1 MRNEGKLKSNK
12 GYKIGFWAK
21 LGATAVGIAILIG
34 SLFSFVGCGDNQ
46 IDKPGPDRPGIIVP
60 DDPNKEDP
68 GKEEPG
74 TEDPGKEEPG
84 TEEPGKEEPGTEEPG
99 TEDPGKEEPG
109 TEEPGTE
116 EPGTEEPGDD
126 PVIDPPEPELPDSL
140 DELFAEGNEEYVDV
154 VSDTLN
160 DNLYEKII
168 NKTISNNVENIKDAR
183 WEIVSA
189 DGVNIDMIR
198 IFAFNDISATAM
210 SYNITNVV
218 PKTTITI
225 ADLVKPD
232 TTKLEKAFDTAV
244 RGGAKYSREY
254 GFSFNPSIQKKR
266 AELKDA
272 VNAKLAKD
280 GIIQQVTQDTQSF
293 IVDDGANVDTILTG
307 TARRIVVLNING
319 NRVEEYTIRI
329 KENQA
334 NNNDTTLIENL
345 NKNNYYNVEA
355 EHVVLNYTQNH
366 FENEDLTNSA
376 TAISYK
382 VVYVDPEDGTTS
394 ELEL

>member
-1 MRNEGKLKSNK
+1 MRKEGKLKSNK
-12 GYKIGFWAK
+12 GYKMGFWAK

-34 SLFSFVGCGDNQ
+34 SLFSFVGCGESQ
-46 IDKPGPDRPGIIVP
+46 IDKPEPDDPEIIVP
-60 DDPNKEDP
+60 DDPN
-68 GKEEPG
+68 
-74 TEDPGKEEPG
+74 
-84 TEEPGKEEPGTEEPG
+84 
-99 TEDPGKEEPG
+99 KEEPG

-116 EPGTEEPGDD
+116 EPGTEEPGTEEPGTEEPGTEEPGTED

-140 DELFAEGNEEYVDV
+140 DELFAEGNEEYVDI

-198 IFAFNDISATAM
+198 IFAFEDYSDTVM
-210 SYNITNVV
+210 TYNITNVV

-232 TTKLEKAFDTAV
+232 TTKLEEAFDTAV

-254 GFSFNPSIQKKR
+254 SFSFNPSIQDKR
-266 AELKDA
+266 KELKDA
-272 VNAKLAKD
+272 VNAKLASD
-280 GIIQQVTQDTQSF
+280 GIIQQVNQDTQSF
-293 IVDDGANVDTILTG
+293 IVDGGTHIEPSMNG
-307 TARRIVVLNING
+307 TAREIVVLNLTG
-319 NRVEEYTIRI
+319 NKLEEYTIRI
-329 KENQA
+329 KETQG

-345 NKNNYYNVEA
+345 NKGLYYDSPSSHIVKD
-355 EHVVLNYTQNH
+355 YSQSI
-366 FENEDLTNSA
+366 FENQNMNQVGAVKSSL
-376 TAISYK
+376 YK
-382 VVYVDPEDGTTS
+382 S
-394 ELEL
+394 

>member
-1 MRNEGKLKSNK
+1 MRNEGELKSKK
-12 GYKIGFWAK
+12 GYKIGFWEK
-21 LGATAVGIAILIG
+21 LGATVVGIAIFIG

-74 TEDPGKEEPG
+74 IEDPGKEDPG

-99 TEDPGKEEPG
+99 TEDPGK
-109 TEEPGTE
+109 EEPGTE

-198 IFAFNDISATAM
+198 IFAFNDVSATGMA
-210 SYNITNVV
+210 YVIGNVV

-244 RGGAKYSREY
+244 RGGAKYTQEY
-254 GFSFNPSIQKKR
+254 VFSFDPSIQDERK
-266 AELKDA
+266 ELKDA
-272 VNAKLAKD
+272 VNAKLASD

-293 IVDDGANVDTILTG
+293 IVDGGTNVDTILGGTSRAIVILNLTG
-307 TARRIVVLNING
+307 NKL
-319 NRVEEYTIRI
+319 EEYTIRI
-329 KENQA
+329 KETQG

-345 NKNNYYNVEA
+345 NKGLYYDSPSSHIVKD
-355 EHVVLNYTQNH
+355 YSQGI
-366 FENEDLTNSA
+366 FENQNLNQAGAVSVKAVYTN
-376 TAISYK
+376 
-382 VVYVDPEDGTTS
+382 PENGEIEII
-394 ELEL
+394 EL

>member
-140 DELFAEGNEEYVDV
+140 DELFAEGNEEYVDI

-198 IFAFNDISATAM
+198 IFAFNDVSATGMA
-210 SYNITNVV
+210 YVIGNVV

-225 ADLVKPD
+225 ADLVKPV

-244 RGGAKYSREY
+244 RGGAKYTQEY
-254 GFSFNPSIQKKR
+254 VFSFDPSIQDERK
-266 AELKDA
+266 ELKDA

-293 IVDDGANVDTILTG
+293 IVDDGSKVDSTLTG
-307 TARRIVVLNING
+307 TARRIVVININANG
-319 NRVEEYTIRI
+319 VEEYTVRI

-345 NKNNYYNVEA
+345 NKNNYYNVKE
-355 EHVVLNYTQNH
+355 EHKVLNYTQNV

-376 TAISYK
+376 TAVSYK
-382 VVYVDPEDGTTS
+382 AVYVDPENGEIT
-394 ELEL
+394 ELEF